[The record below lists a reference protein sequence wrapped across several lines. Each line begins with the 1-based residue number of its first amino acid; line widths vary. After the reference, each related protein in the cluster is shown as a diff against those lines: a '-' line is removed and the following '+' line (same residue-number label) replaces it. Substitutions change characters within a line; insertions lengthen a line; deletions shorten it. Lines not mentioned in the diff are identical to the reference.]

1 MASNQYFKDPF
12 SLSNNPE
19 AVLANG
25 NYKTVEAYN
34 LRHTQT

>member
-1 MASNQYFKDPF
+1 MASNQYFKDLF

-25 NYKTVEAYN
+25 NYQAVGVYN
-34 LRHTQT
+34 LRHAQT